1 LSTRTYPKYKDSGV
15 EWLGQVPEH
24 WELQPIFALF
34 DERGET
40 NEGIKTENVLSVM
53 KDIGVINYEDK
64 GDIGNKKSEDIER
77 YKIVKTGDLVINSMN
92 VIIGSVGVARED
104 GALSPVYIVLRARAL
119 AHMPFYGYVFQ
130 CRSFQRYLTRIGY
143 GILEHRMR
151 IPMINLKRE
160 SLTFPPL
167 DEQRAIAAF
176 LECETARLDT
186 LIAKQERLIE
196 LSLEKRRALISH
208 TVTRGLDA
216 NAPLKDSGIEWLGQ
230 VPESWKV
237 SRVRFIMRRMEQGW
251 SPQCDN
257 TPAQENQW
265 GVLKS
270 GCVNGGTFCPQENKT
285 LPLEIDIP
293 EELEVHIGDVLM
305 SRASG
310 SIDLIGSVGMVKDT
324 SGVRLLLSD
333 KTFRVHLKRDE
344 IDATFFVWQMN
355 SLSIR
360 AQIKT
365 VISGAGG
372 LANNIGQSDIKNL
385 FLTLPPLTE
394 QRAIVK
400 YLDAETAK
408 IDTLINKARRA
419 IELMKEHRISLIAA
433 TVTGKIDVR
442 ERVVS

>member
-1 LSTRTYPKYKDSGV
+1 
-15 EWLGQVPEH
+15 
-24 WELQPIFALF
+24 
-34 DERGET
+34 
-40 NEGIKTENVLSVM
+40 
-53 KDIGVINYEDK
+53 
-64 GDIGNKKSEDIER
+64 
-77 YKIVKTGDLVINSMN
+77 
-92 VIIGSVGVARED
+92 
-104 GALSPVYIVLRARAL
+104 
-119 AHMPFYGYVFQ
+119 
-130 CRSFQRYLTRIGY
+130 
-143 GILEHRMR
+143 
-151 IPMINLKRE
+151 
-160 SLTFPPL
+160 
-167 DEQRAIAAF
+167 
-176 LECETARLDT
+176 
-186 LIAKQERLIE
+186 
-196 LSLEKRRALISH
+196 
-208 TVTRGLDA
+208 
-216 NAPLKDSGIEWLGQ
+216 
-230 VPESWKV
+230 
-237 SRVRFIMRRMEQGW
+237 
-251 SPQCDN
+251 
-257 TPAQENQW
+257 
-265 GVLKS
+265 
-270 GCVNGGTFCPQENKT
+270 
-285 LPLEIDIP
+285 
-293 EELEVHIGDVLM
+293 LEVHIGDVLM